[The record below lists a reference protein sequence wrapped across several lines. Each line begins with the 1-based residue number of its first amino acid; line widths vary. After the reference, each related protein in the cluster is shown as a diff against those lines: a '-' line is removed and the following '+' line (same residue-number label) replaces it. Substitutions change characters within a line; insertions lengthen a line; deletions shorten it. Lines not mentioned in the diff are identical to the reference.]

1 MEPEISTKI
10 LRNLREK
17 LGAKLP
23 AATRSFFMVKF
34 ARLDDDFS
42 EFFGTGSKPN
52 RRSIPE
58 AKRLGKEKRK
68 GGKEIKNEKKKK
80 EKNSRKKKKTFR
92 RNFDFC
98 ACPSENVV
106 KSGVCGK
113 KRMVPCCK
121 CNF

>member
-23 AATRSFFMVKF
+23 AATRGFFMVKF

-42 EFFGTGSKPN
+42 EFFGTVSKPN

-68 GGKEIKNEKKKK
+68 GGKEIKKENKTKKQKQK
-80 EKNSRKKKKTFR
+80 PLHEILISAHALVKMSLKVVFVERKGWCHVANAIF
-92 RNFDFC
+92 
-98 ACPSENVV
+98 E
-106 KSGVCGK
+106 
-113 KRMVPCCK
+113 
-121 CNF
+121 